1 MDAVMH
7 NSQLLKGPSL
17 LQCCP
22 PELCSRHTAGRPRRY
37 LQYDPHAV
45 VVESLQFLLELFG
58 TVSPY
63 HTAVVQVVEH
73 YCIEQHL
80 PCLHW
85 QVLTHSPEYSQI
97 PANFLNMLLPI
108 EFVINEHTK
117 VLCCSF
123 IPNRLTIMLDVRLY
137 KLTLSPLPSQEHC
150 VGFLEVYSEAIF
162 LEPLVCCLKGHSQ
175 LLSHLGNCLPM
186 TV

>member
-22 PELCSRHTAGRPRRY
+22 PGRPRRY

-63 HTAVVQVVEH
+63 HTAVVQASGGA
-73 YCIEQHL
+73 L
-80 PCLHW
+80 LH
-85 QVLTHSPEYSQI
+85 
-97 PANFLNMLLPI
+97 
-108 EFVINEHTK
+108 
-117 VLCCSF
+117 
-123 IPNRLTIMLDVRLY
+123 
-137 KLTLSPLPSQEHC
+137 
-150 VGFLEVYSEAIF
+150 
-162 LEPLVCCLKGHSQ
+162 
-175 LLSHLGNCLPM
+175 
-186 TV
+186 